1 MNRSGFKSNDETT
14 SEFYESFIS
23 SVQTL
28 NKALD
33 TVSEASG
40 DEKSVSMFDVYTY
53 MLFVNQRLNFLLDHA
68 DSIEKS
74 TTIKN
79 DLFLLSSHYQ
89 SQVRS
94 QISDKETFN
103 LEAHLKLKE
112 QLNLFMLELPDKY
125 DESQAFIKQF
135 NKASAHIKPLIN

>member
-1 MNRSGFKSNDETT
+1 MKRYSKIIIFAIVFIVILLLVLFMNRSGFKSNDETT

-53 MLFVNQRLNFLLDHA
+53 MLFVNQRLNFF
-68 DSIEKS
+68 I
-74 TTIKN
+74 
-79 DLFLLSSHYQ
+79 
-89 SQVRS
+89 RS
-94 QISDKETFN
+94 R
-103 LEAHLKLKE
+103 
-112 QLNLFMLELPDKY
+112 
-125 DESQAFIKQF
+125 
-135 NKASAHIKPLIN
+135 